1 MGILDG
7 MREGTPEVRSLTKAG
22 VVLAVYLFIVLLVYF
37 LLSGPVEA
45 LYSALSSGS
54 WGAAES
60 QKVSY
65 MALIRQATTIFF
77 AIFISIPIVW
87 FFFWVFHREP
97 AYQEYNQDQWMR

>member
-1 MGILDG
+1 MGLLDG
-7 MREGTPEVRSLTKAG
+7 DGGGEVRSLTKAG

-37 LLSGPVEA
+37 ALSGPVNA
-45 LYSALSSGS
+45 LFNAFDSTN

-60 QKVSY
+60 QHASY
-65 MALIRQATTIFF
+65 MSLIRQAMTVFF

-97 AYQEYNQDQWMR
+97 AYIEYNQERRY

>member
-1 MGILDG
+1 MGLLDG
-7 MREGTPEVRSLTKAG
+7 DQGEVRSLTKAG

-37 LLSGPVEA
+37 ALSGPVNA
-45 LYSALSSGS
+45 LFNAFDSTN

-60 QKVSY
+60 QHASY
-65 MALIRQATTIFF
+65 MSLIRQAMTVFF

-97 AYQEYNQDQWMR
+97 AYIEYNQERRY